1 MFKQLEPGF
10 MSRIFKE
17 REAKL
22 GSELA
27 EKEVKLQEYKERL
40 GEYTQHN
47 LELMSDLSDAQTRIK
62 VWKHSAEE
70 KERKLDA
77 IRNLL
82 TSGFLEKSCANQIR
96 AALKTSIDNQEKR

>member
-1 MFKQLEPGF
+1 MSYTTDVLEEY
-10 MSRIFKE
+10 IKE

-77 IRNLL
+77 IRKVCDEQKGL
-82 TSGFLEKSCANQIR
+82 SFLRPRIR
-96 AALKTSIDNQEKR
+96 RILDK